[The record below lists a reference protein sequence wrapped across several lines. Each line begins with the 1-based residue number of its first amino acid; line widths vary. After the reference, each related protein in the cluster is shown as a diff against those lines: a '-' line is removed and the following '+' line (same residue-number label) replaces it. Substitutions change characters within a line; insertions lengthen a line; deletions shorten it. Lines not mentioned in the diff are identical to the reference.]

1 MGVKDSGIGINTAE
15 HEKIFEQFYRTD
27 NMVTRKTTGTGIGL
41 SIVKKIV
48 AMHNGEITVL
58 SEPGQGSTFEVSLP
72 LSAG

>member
-1 MGVKDSGIGINTAE
+1 
-15 HEKIFEQFYRTD
+15 
-27 NMVTRKTTGTGIGL
+27 MVTRKTTGTGIGL